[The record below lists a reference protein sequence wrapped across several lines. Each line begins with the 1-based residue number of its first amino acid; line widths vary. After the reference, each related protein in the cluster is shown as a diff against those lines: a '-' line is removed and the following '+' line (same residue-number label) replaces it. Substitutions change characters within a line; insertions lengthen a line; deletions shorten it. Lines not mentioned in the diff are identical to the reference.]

1 MTLAPYLF
9 AIAVDLAMWQIK
21 KEKRSGLNYA
31 DEIVLLS
38 DEIRQARQLLRNGN
52 IECNKDQ
59 SYVYQR

>member
-9 AIAVDLAMWQIK
+9 VIAVDLAMW
-21 KEKRSGLNYA
+21 EKRSGLNYA
-31 DEIVLLS
+31 EDIVLLS

>member
-1 MTLAPYLF
+1 MQCGKAH
-9 AIAVDLAMWQIK
+9 

-31 DEIVLLS
+31 DDIVLLF
-38 DEIRQARQLLRNGN
+38 DEIGKARQLLRNGN

>member
-1 MTLAPYLF
+1 MQCGKPH
-9 AIAVDLAMWQIK
+9 

-31 DEIVLLS
+31 DDIVLLF
-38 DEIRQARQLLRNGN
+38 DEIRQVRQLLRNGN

>member
-1 MTLAPYLF
+1 MQCGKPH
-9 AIAVDLAMWQIK
+9 

-31 DEIVLLS
+31 DVIVLLS

-59 SYVYQR
+59 SYVYQRLKCRNGDNLW